1 MGQLAAHSAFVQ
13 GAEKVAIIDTIPYRL
28 EYAKKW
34 LPNLHTIDFSKL
46 QVC

>member
-13 GAEKVAIIDTIPYRL
+13 GAEKVAIIDAIPYRL

-34 LPNLHTIDFSKL
+34 LPNVHTINFSKL
-46 QVC
+46 QVS